1 MALTSPVVEWRAA
14 ITPFGTLSSLTFS
27 GSGFGGA
34 VPLGTTS
41 NVQTV
46 RLYNNFAAAA
56 SIADANNCSLASYDD
71 EIHQGLATTSQ
82 VNNHYLQ
89 VQVTDYN
96 GVTTG
101 ADVSYFSIGGSFKHA
116 LPTNGSTISGTGANY
131 VTINLKVS
139 VPAIANNGT
148 ITQGVWLEFSSTA

>member
-1 MALTSPVVEWRAA
+1 MALTSPVIEWRAST
-14 ITPFGTLSSLTFS
+14 TPYGTLSSLTFT

-46 RLYNNFAAAA
+46 RIYNNFAAAA
-56 SIADANNCSLASYDD
+56 NIADANNCSLASYDD
-71 EIHQGLATTSQ
+71 EIHQGLATTTQ

-89 VQVTDYN
+89 VQVVDYN
-96 GVTTG
+96 GTTTSVD
-101 ADVSYFSIGGSFKHA
+101 ASYFSIGGSVKHA
-116 LPTNGSTISGTGANY
+116 LPTNGGTISGTGANY
-131 VTINLKVS
+131 VTVNLKVS
-139 VPAIANNGT
+139 IPAVANNGT